1 MIHNGILYYIVIKT
15 FMEISRLKGGKGRI
29 VIYYDTYWHTIL
41 HCYQNFYGDQ
51 SPKGG
56 KG

>member
-1 MIHNGILYYIVIKT
+1 MIHIGILYYIVINTVLK
-15 FMEISRLKGGKGRI
+15 ISRLKGEKGRI

-41 HCYQNFYGDQ
+41 HCYQYCSEDQ

-56 KG
+56 KR